1 MSPVQLA
8 SKRNRESQPT
18 ENGLPRSGRNPAG
31 AFALRH
37 RESARV
43 LALVLLIAV
52 GAAIRPGYLTEHSM
66 VSVLLP
72 AAPLAALATAEAFVM
87 IRGKFVDLS
96 VGVTASAAAVLAVSV
111 SPHGTIP
118 AVLAALAVGAT
129 IGLANGI
136 GVGVFRGNP
145 IIVTLGMSSV
155 VGAITLA
162 ASGGSSSTLSPGM
175 LNNFGT
181 ASLAGIPEVVLAVAL
196 ILIVTAWWFAVSR
209 WGRMMRLA
217 GDSELGFRVSGG
229 RPVAGTIVAFVL
241 AGLFSAVAGILLASY
256 VQTLDFTIAAN
267 DTLPAIAGA
276 VIGGVSLFGGEGSP
290 WRAGFG
296 AVLFGFL
303 TSVLLLAGLSP
314 YQEEIVEGVLVVTIV
329 YLTEK
334 LLGR

>member
-1 MSPVQLA
+1 M
-8 SKRNRESQPT
+8 
-18 ENGLPRSGRNPAG
+18 
-31 AFALRH
+31 
-37 RESARV
+37 
-43 LALVLLIAV
+43 
-52 GAAIRPGYLTEHSM
+52 
-66 VSVLLP
+66 SVLLP